1 MVFLVVKI
9 LHLAWLRWKNSTC
22 LALESSWKGQV
33 IILHVNEP
41 RPHVTSV
48 ELLVFMYVYI
58 YIYLIIY
65 LLIDLFFQIYIQ
77 IHMRIIPCHMYM
89 CIYIYVCRYTY
100 IYIFIPWFKKVW
112 FSCVACIQKHASPCI
127 FSGSRIQSSA
137 VPKVHNSCLPGHL
150 AMSMVCAQQWP
161 LGGFSTD
168 LFLTAPTI
176 GTKEYRT
183 GTLQKWCLLIFK
195 STSKAH

>member
-1 MVFLVVKI
+1 M
-9 LHLAWLRWKNSTC
+9 WPRWNC
-22 LALESSWKGQV
+22 WYLC
-33 IILHVNEP
+33 
-41 RPHVTSV
+41 
-48 ELLVFMYVYI
+48 MYI
-58 YIYLIIY
+58 YIYIFNYLFIDWFIFSDIY
-65 LLIDLFFQIYIQ
+65 TDTHAHHTLPHVYV
-77 IHMRIIPCHMYM
+77 Y
-89 CIYIYVCRYTY
+89 IYIYVCRYTY